1 MGDIIDSMTEH
12 KYSSLR
18 DHFLIAMPS
27 LNDSIF
33 GHTITYICDHS
44 KEGSMGI
51 VINQALDINL
61 DEVFR
66 QLGSKDLSVHGS
78 NPVLCGGPVQAER
91 GFVLHSSECQF
102 ESTMLA
108 SNNIALTASRDVLD
122 AIAAGQGPEKHI
134 VALGYAGWTAGQL
147 EEEIADN
154 AWLVMEADS
163 AIIFDTPLEQ
173 RWSAAAQQMGFDFNL
188 ISSTAGHA

>member
-1 MGDIIDSMTEH
+1 MGQIIDSMTEH

-44 KEGSMGI
+44 EEGSMGI

-61 DEVFR
+61 AEVFR
-66 QLGSKDLSVHGS
+66 QLGSDDLSQHGRDTI
-78 NPVLCGGPVQAER
+78 LCGGPVQAER
-91 GFVLHSSECQF
+91 GFVLHSPECQF
-102 ESTMLA
+102 ESTMQT
-108 SNNIALTASRDVLD
+108 SEDIALTASRDVLD
-122 AIAAGQGPEKHI
+122 AIAAGKGPKKHL

-154 AWLVMEADS
+154 AWLIVEAEP

-173 RWSAAAQQMGFDFNL
+173 RWSAAAKHMGIDLNL

>member
-1 MGDIIDSMTEH
+1 MTEH
-12 KYSSLR
+12 KHSSLR
-18 DHFLIAMPS
+18 DHFLVAMPS

-51 VINQALDINL
+51 VINQAHDINL
-61 DEVFR
+61 AEVFR
-66 QLGSKDLSVHGS
+66 QLDSPDLSQHGRD
-78 NPVLCGGPVQAER
+78 PVLCGGPVQAER
-91 GFVLHSSECQF
+91 GFVLHSPECRF
-102 ESTMLA
+102 ESTMVA
-108 SNNIALTASRDVLD
+108 SDDIALTASRDVLD
-122 AIAAGQGPEKHI
+122 AIAAGQGPAKHL

-154 AWLVMEADS
+154 AWLVIEADS
-163 AIIFDTPLEQ
+163 RIVFDTPLEQ
-173 RWSAAAQQMGFDFNL
+173 RWSAVAQQMGFDLNL

>member
-1 MGDIIDSMTEH
+1 MGEIIDSMTEH

-33 GHTITYICDHS
+33 GHTITYVCDHS
-44 KEGSMGI
+44 EEGSMGI

-66 QLGSKDLSVHGS
+66 QLGSEDLSQHGRD
-78 NPVLCGGPVQAER
+78 PVLCGGPVQAER

-102 ESTMLA
+102 ESTMQA
-108 SNNIALTASRDVLD
+108 SDEISLTASRDILD
-122 AIAAGQGPEKHI
+122 AIAAGKGPKKHI

-154 AWLVMEADS
+154 AWLVVEADS
-163 AIIFDTPLEQ
+163 RILFETPLEQ
-173 RWSAAAQQMGFDFNL
+173 RWNAAARHLGFDLNL

>member
-1 MGDIIDSMTEH
+1 MGERIDSMTEH

-33 GHTITYICDHS
+33 GRTITYICDHS
-44 KEGSMGI
+44 EEGSMGI

-61 DEVFR
+61 AEVFR
-66 QLGSKDLSVHGS
+66 QLDSTDLSQHGLD
-78 NPVLCGGPVQAER
+78 PVLCGGPVQAER
-91 GFVLHSSECQF
+91 GFVLHSPECQF

-108 SNNIALTASRDVLD
+108 SEHIALSASRDVLD
-122 AIAAGQGPEKHI
+122 AIAAGQGPKKHL
-134 VALGYAGWTAGQL
+134 VALGYAGWSAGQL

-154 AWLVMEADS
+154 AWLIVEADS
-163 AIIFDTPLEQ
+163 RILFDTPLEQ
-173 RWSAAAQQMGFDFNL
+173 RWNAAARHMGFDLNL